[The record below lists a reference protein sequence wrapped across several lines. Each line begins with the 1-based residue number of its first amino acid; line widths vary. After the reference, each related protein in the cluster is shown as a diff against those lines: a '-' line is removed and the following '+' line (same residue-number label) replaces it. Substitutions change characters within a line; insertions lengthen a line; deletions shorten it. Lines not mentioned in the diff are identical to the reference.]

1 MTSHGRESRS
11 VPALRAL
18 AWYAEAMRLWKRGP
32 ATFAGLAFVTLVA
45 SIAFEPVPIL
55 GFVAANLIAP
65 LIATGMLYASLAAD
79 RGEGPRL
86 KHAIAPFAAPAGAQA
101 AVVAAGLVAFAAEA
115 ISASQ
120 LADVN
125 LFLPAREA
133 MDLPMRIVMAIYV
146 AGMIA
151 SLPLTFVPFAA
162 LFDGEGVRAAFA
174 TSARAFTR
182 NVPALVLYAG
192 ISLLLLLIGLAT
204 MGIGLVLVLPWMAA
218 ASYAGWKDIFGLDV
232 PEANVGG

>member
-1 MTSHGRESRS
+1 M
-11 VPALRAL
+11 RAL
-18 AWYAEAMRLWKRGP
+18 TWYAEAMRLWKRGP
-32 ATFAGLAFVTLVA
+32 ATFAGLAFVTLVF
-45 SIAFEPVPIL
+45 SIAFEPVPVL

-65 LIATGMLYASLAAD
+65 LIASGMLYARLAAD
-79 RGEGPRL
+79 RGDGPRL
-86 KHAIAPFAAPAGAQA
+86 KHAIAAFAAPASAQV
-101 AVVAAGLVAFAAEA
+101 AVVAAALVAFAAEA

-133 MDLPMRIVMAIYV
+133 INLPMRVVMAIYV
-146 AGMIA
+146 SGIVA

-174 TSARAFTR
+174 TSAHAFTR

-218 ASYAGWKDIFGLDV
+218 ASYAAWKDIFGLDAPV
-232 PEANVGG
+232 ADANG

>member
-1 MTSHGRESRS
+1 
-11 VPALRAL
+11 
-18 AWYAEAMRLWKRGP
+18 MRLWKRGP
-32 ATFAGLAFVTLVA
+32 ATFAGLAFVTLLA

-86 KHAIAPFAAPAGAQA
+86 KHAIAPFAAPAGAQV
-101 AVVAAGLVAFAAEA
+101 AVVAAGIVAFAAEA
-115 ISASQ
+115 ISAWQ

-133 MDLPMRIVMAIYV
+133 MNLPMRVVMAIYV
-146 AGMIA
+146 AGMVA

-174 TSARAFTR
+174 TSVQAFTR
-182 NVPALVLYAG
+182 NVPRWSSTRNLAAAAA
-192 ISLLLLLIGLAT
+192 IGLAT
-204 MGIGLVLVLPWMAA
+204 MGIAC
-218 ASYAGWKDIFGLDV
+218 AGVALDGRSFVRGMKDISG
-232 PEANVGG
+232 

>member
-1 MTSHGRESRS
+1 
-11 VPALRAL
+11 
-18 AWYAEAMRLWKRGP
+18 MRLWKRGP

-86 KHAIAPFAAPAGAQA
+86 KHAIAPFAAPASAQA

-115 ISASQ
+115 ISAWQ

-133 MDLPMRIVMAIYV
+133 MNLPMRVVMAIYV
-146 AGMIA
+146 AGIVA

-174 TSARAFTR
+174 TSAHAFTR

-218 ASYAGWKDIFGLDV
+218 ASYVGWKEIFGLDV
-232 PEANVGG
+232 PVANASG